1 MGKIIY
7 KSLYLASMKRERNG
21 QRRRKGERENDDNGK
36 RERERIY
43 CGNKERNREGELKK
57 NGRDN
62 GIA

>member
-1 MGKIIY
+1 MD
-7 KSLYLASMKRERNG
+7 RE
-21 QRRRKGERENDDNGK
+21 GEKVKRENDDNGK